1 MANEAAPLRYIRA
14 AFTGTLLRILP
25 AQIETLEEVRE
36 LANEGL
42 GGNVPY
48 GCMDLLGQHGK
59 LVRDTDLADCGPFV
73 DVVLVRR
80 KIVCGGCSCRMSCHC
95 GAAEDVDCVCTS
107 KLDGYCTLC
116 AEEYDSFHFFGGHYN
131 NSDIGDI

>member
-1 MANEAAPLRYIRA
+1 MADEAAPLRYTRA
-14 AFTGTLLRILP
+14 AFTGTLLRVLP

-42 GGNVPY
+42 GGNVPH

-73 DVVLVRR
+73 DVY
-80 KIVCGGCSCRMSCHC
+80 KYTH
-95 GAAEDVDCVCTS
+95 
-107 KLDGYCTLC
+107 
-116 AEEYDSFHFFGGHYN
+116 DSF
-131 NSDIGDI
+131 SDELQHPLGVHVCRSK